1 MYLEKIVETFTYFN
15 MYIIYIIIT
24 LTNKKIFFMSN
35 NSRLFANL
43 CLLVKIIFLSV
54 KIIFISI
61 RILILYL
68 YFSFKIFYLELYTLS
83 YHSINN

>member
-35 NSRLFANL
+35 KAVF
-43 CLLVKIIFLSV
+43 LLTYVYWLKS
-54 KIIFISI
+54 
-61 RILILYL
+61 
-68 YFSFKIFYLELYTLS
+68 FSYQ
-83 YHSINN
+83 